1 MFRFTALLST
11 RTINKT
17 KGFRGAKFCQHV
29 KMIGAD
35 ELLVHTALQN
45 DIAKQFF
52 AATRCLTTKRL
63 IVVPLVKVVG
73 EGFFGISEKLLPS
86 RPEPLHSFFSV
97 AVGAVVSML
106 SQISGP
112 N

>member
-1 MFRFTALLST
+1 
-11 RTINKT
+11 
-17 KGFRGAKFCQHV
+17 
-29 KMIGAD
+29 MIRAD

-45 DIAKQFF
+45 DIAKQFS
-52 AATRCLTTKRL
+52 AATRCLTTKRE

-106 SQISGP
+106 SQIFGP
-112 N
+112 DWKEKTQTLSKNSEVGGSS

>member
-17 KGFRGAKFCQHV
+17 KGFRSAKFCQHV
-29 KMIGAD
+29 KMIRAD
-35 ELLVHTALQN
+35 ELPVHTPLQN
-45 DIAKQFF
+45 DTAKQFL
-52 AATRCLTTKRL
+52 AATKCLTSKRQ
-63 IVVPLVKVVG
+63 IVVPLAKVVG

-86 RPEPLHSFFSV
+86 RPEPLHSFLSV